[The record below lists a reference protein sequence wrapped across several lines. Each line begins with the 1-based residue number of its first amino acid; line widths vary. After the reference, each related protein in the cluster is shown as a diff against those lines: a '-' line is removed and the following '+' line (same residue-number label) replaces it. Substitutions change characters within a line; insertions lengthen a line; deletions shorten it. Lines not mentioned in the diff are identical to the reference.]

1 MKHPEL
7 VAKLVK
13 PAEEI
18 ANELSA
24 SDCHLIHMTMGISGE
39 AGELLDAIKKKVI
52 YQKSLDIVNVIE
64 ELGDLEFY
72 MEGLRQELNITRE
85 ECIKRNIEKL
95 SVRYKELQYSNEAAQ
110 KRKDKTICCPKCG
123 SHNFIKRHHEA
134 TFALPECDYLEC
146 SYCNTQFNHA

>member
-1 MKHPEL
+1 MNISHAEL

-18 ANELSA
+18 ADSLSP
-24 SDCHLIHMTMGISGE
+24 SDCHLIHMVFGISGE

-52 YQKSLDIVNVIE
+52 YQKEIDLENVIE

-85 ECIKRNIEKL
+85 ECLEHNIKKL
-95 SVRYKELQYSNEAAQ
+95 SIRYKELKYSNVAAVQ
-110 KRKDKTICCPKCG
+110 REDKK
-123 SHNFIKRHHEA
+123 
-134 TFALPECDYLEC
+134 L
-146 SYCNTQFNHA
+146 